1 MTTPRRSGLGKGL
14 GALIPSAPEGAPAQT
29 IAAESALP
37 ASGLTEAPIGQ
48 IAPNPR
54 QPRDRMEPE
63 ALAELAESIRTHGLI
78 QPLVLTLAP
87 AGAGVQYYLVAGER
101 RWRAAQLAGLQ
112 SVPAIVKDVSPQ
124 GMLELALVENVQRA
138 DLNPLEEAAA
148 YQALVEEFG
157 LNHDVVAA
165 RVGKSRVAVTNAMRL
180 LRLPDRAKEAVVA
193 GQIREGHARAL
204 LGLPNDAMIEQ
215 ALQLVI
221 ENELNVRQTEEL
233 VRRMSQQ
240 AAETKVEEPAAEE
253 EASPET
259 RELES
264 RFRNALG
271 TKVNLYRS
279 RRGGRLVIHFYS
291 EEELGSIYDV
301 IVGSSEL

>member
-1 MTTPRRSGLGKGL
+1 MTTMRRSGLGKGL
-14 GALIPSAPEGAPAQT
+14 GALIPPGPGSTP
-29 IAAESALP
+29 SALP
-37 ASGLTEAPIGQ
+37 PSGLTEAPIEQ

-54 QPRDRMEPE
+54 QPRDHMEPE

-87 AGAGVQYYLVAGER
+87 HGAAVQYYLVAGER
-101 RWRAAQLAGLQ
+101 RWRAARLAGLKTL
-112 SVPAIVKDVSPQ
+112 PAIVKDVSPQ

-165 RVGKSRVAVTNAMRL
+165 RVGKSRVAVTNMMRL
-180 LRLPDRAKEAVVA
+180 LRLPDRAKEAVIA

-204 LGLPNDAMIEQ
+204 LGLPSDELIER
-215 ALQLVI
+215 ALQLVV

-233 VRRMSQQ
+233 VRRMGQQ
-240 AAETKVEEPAAEE
+240 AAEPKAEEPAAEE
-253 EASPET
+253 EISPET

-264 RFRNALG
+264 RFRDVLG

-291 EEELGSIYDV
+291 EEELGAIYDV
-301 IVGSSEL
+301 IVGSGDP

>member
-14 GALIPSAPEGAPAQT
+14 GALIPSGTGATP
-29 IAAESALP
+29 SALP
-37 ASGLTEAPIGQ
+37 ASGLAEVPVDQ

-54 QPRDRMEPE
+54 QPRDHMEPG

-87 AGAGVQYYLVAGER
+87 AGASVQYYLVAGER
-101 RWRAAQLAGLQ
+101 RWRASQLAGLQ
-112 SVPAIVKDVSPQ
+112 TLPAIVKDVSPQ

-193 GQIREGHARAL
+193 GQIKEGHARAL
-204 LGLPNDAMIEQ
+204 LGLPGDDIIEQ

-221 ENELNVRQTEEL
+221 DNELSVRQTEEL

-240 AAETKVEEPAAEE
+240 AAEPKVEEPAAEE

-301 IVGSSEL
+301 IVGSSDL

>member
-1 MTTPRRSGLGKGL
+1 
-14 GALIPSAPEGAPAQT
+14 
-29 IAAESALP
+29 
-37 ASGLTEAPIGQ
+37 
-48 IAPNPR
+48 
-54 QPRDRMEPE
+54 MEPE
-63 ALAELAESIRTHGLI
+63 ALADLAESIRTHGLI

-87 AGAGVQYYLVAGER
+87 HDAPVQYYLVAGER
-101 RWRAAQLAGLQ
+101 RWRAAQLAGLTTL
-112 SVPAIVKDVSPQ
+112 PAIVKDVSPQ

-165 RVGKSRVAVTNAMRL
+165 RVGKSRVAVTNMMRL

-193 GQIREGHARAL
+193 GQIKEGHARAL
-204 LGLPNDAMIEQ
+204 LGLPSDELIEQ
-215 ALQLVI
+215 ALGLVL
-221 ENELNVRQTEEL
+221 ENELTVRQTEEL

-240 AAETKVEEPAAEE
+240 AAEPKPEEPAAEE
-253 EASPET
+253 EVSPET
-259 RELES
+259 RQLES
-264 RFRNALG
+264 RFRDALG

-291 EEELGSIYDV
+291 EEELGAIYDV

>member
-1 MTTPRRSGLGKGL
+1 MNTPRRSGLGKGL
-14 GALIPSAPEGAPAQT
+14 SALIPPGAGAAP
-29 IAAESALP
+29 SALP
-37 ASGLTEAPIGQ
+37 PSGLTEAPVDQ

-87 AGAGVQYYLVAGER
+87 AGAAVQYYLVAGER
-101 RWRAAQLAGLQ
+101 RWRASQLAGLQ
-112 SVPAIVKDVSPQ
+112 TAPAIVKDVSPQ

-157 LNHDVVAA
+157 LTQDVVAA

-180 LRLPDRAKEAVVA
+180 LRLPDRAKEAVIA
-193 GQIREGHARAL
+193 GQIKEGHARAL
-204 LGLPNDAMIEQ
+204 LGLSGDAAIEQ
-215 ALQLVI
+215 ALQLVL
-221 ENELNVRQTEEL
+221 ENELTVRQTEEL
-233 VRRMSQQ
+233 VRRLNQQ
-240 AAETKVEEPAAEE
+240 TAEPKVEETSGEE

-264 RFRNALG
+264 RFRDALG

-291 EEELGSIYDV
+291 EEELGSIFDL
-301 IVGSSEL
+301 IVGSDEL

>member
-14 GALIPSAPEGAPAQT
+14 GALIPSGPGSAP
-29 IAAESALP
+29 SALP
-37 ASGLTEAPIGQ
+37 SSGLTEAPIEQ

-54 QPRDRMEPE
+54 QPREHMAPE
-63 ALAELAESIRTHGLI
+63 ALADLAESIRTHGLI

-87 AGAGVQYYLVAGER
+87 AGAPVQYYLVAGER

-112 SVPAIVKDVSPQ
+112 VLPAIVKDVSPQ

-157 LNHDVVAA
+157 LTQDVVAA
-165 RVGKSRVAVTNAMRL
+165 RVGKSRVAVTNMMRL

-193 GQIREGHARAL
+193 GQIKEGHARAL
-204 LGLPNDAMIEQ
+204 LGLPSDELIEQ
-215 ALQLVI
+215 ALQLVV
-221 ENELNVRQTEEL
+221 ENELSVRQTEEL

-240 AAETKVEEPAAEE
+240 AGEPRTDEPAAEE
-253 EASPET
+253 EVSPET

-264 RFRNALG
+264 RFRDVLG

-291 EEELGSIYDV
+291 EEELGAIYDV
-301 IVGSSEL
+301 IVGSSDV

>member
-14 GALIPSAPEGAPAQT
+14 GALIPSGPGSAP
-29 IAAESALP
+29 SALP
-37 ASGLTEAPIGQ
+37 ASGLAEVPIEQ

-54 QPRDRMEPE
+54 QPREHMQPE

-87 AGAGVQYYLVAGER
+87 AGAPVQYYLVAGER
-101 RWRAAQLAGLQ
+101 RWRASRLAGLQ
-112 SVPAIVKDVSPQ
+112 TLPAIVKDVSPQ

-157 LNHDVVAA
+157 LTQDVVAA
-165 RVGKSRVAVTNAMRL
+165 RVGKSRVAVTNMMRL

-193 GQIREGHARAL
+193 GQIKEGHARAL
-204 LGLPNDAMIEQ
+204 LGLPNDALIEQ
-215 ALQLVI
+215 ALQLVV

-240 AAETKVEEPAAEE
+240 AAESKVEEPAGEE
-253 EASPET
+253 EVSPE
-259 RELES
+259 
-264 RFRNALG
+264 NARAGEPLPQRAG
-271 TKVNLYRS
+271 HQGQPLPQPPR
-279 RRGGRLVIHFYS
+279 RPAGDPLLLRGG
-291 EEELGSIYDV
+291 
-301 IVGSSEL
+301 VGRDL

>member
-1 MTTPRRSGLGKGL
+1 MSNGTTQRLGQGAGRFDPAPGQATRPRHCPPPAWPRCPSSRS
-14 GALIPSAPEGAPAQT
+14 PPT
-29 IAAESALP
+29 R
-37 ASGLTEAPIGQ
+37 ASRASTWQ
-48 IAPNPR
+48 
-54 QPRDRMEPE
+54 PE

-87 AGAGVQYYLVAGER
+87 AGAPVQYYLVAGER
-101 RWRAAQLAGLQ
+101 RWRASQLAGLQ
-112 SVPAIVKDVSPQ
+112 TLPAIVKDVSPQ

-157 LNHDVVAA
+157 LTQDVVAA
-165 RVGKSRVAVTNAMRL
+165 RVGKSRVAVTNMMRL

-193 GQIREGHARAL
+193 GQIKEGHARAL

-215 ALQLVI
+215 ALQLVV

-240 AAETKVEEPAAEE
+240 VAKSKAEEPA
-253 EASPET
+253 
-259 RELES
+259 
-264 RFRNALG
+264 
-271 TKVNLYRS
+271 
-279 RRGGRLVIHFYS
+279 S
-291 EEELGSIYDV
+291 EEEVSPRRASWRAVPRCAGHQGQPLPQPPRRPAGDPLLLRGG
-301 IVGSSEL
+301 VGRDL